1 MGRRIKLITRREL
14 TVAIRLRYEAAN
26 RNSKK
31 IILDEFVKVTGYHRK
46 HAIRI
51 LTGESGGQPKRQV
64 GHRIYQEAVKEALI
78 VLWEASDRICG
89 KRLKASLPLL
99 VMAME
104 RHGHLQLDD
113 SVKKQLL
120 AMSAATIDRLL
131 RTVREQASGG
141 RKKKAARVTRV
152 GKLVPVRT
160 FGDWGEVGPGYLE
173 IDLVVHCGTRLV
185 GSFVHSL
192 VLTDITS
199 GWTECVALPVREQI
213 LIVEAI
219 NGLRPR
225 LPFPLMGL
233 DTDNDSAFMNDTL
246 WDYCQEQSIVFTRS
260 RAYHKNDQAWVE
272 QKNGAVVRKLIGY
285 GRLEGLGATEALRRL
300 YEVSRLYIN
309 FFQPSFKL
317 KSKWREG
324 ARVHK
329 TYEPPETP

>member
-14 TVAIRLRYEAAN
+14 TVAIRLRYQAAE

-51 LTGESGGQPKRQV
+51 LTTESGGQPKRQV

-131 RTVREQASGG
+131 RTVREHAFWRPQEEGRSGYPRRQVGSGSHVRGLG
-141 RKKKAARVTRV
+141 RS
-152 GKLVPVRT
+152 
-160 FGDWGEVGPGYLE
+160 W
-173 IDLVVHCGTRLV
+173 TRLP
-185 GSFVHSL
+185 GDRSGRAL
-192 VLTDITS
+192 RDQTS
-199 GWTECVALPVREQI
+199 RQLCA
-213 LIVEAI
+213 
-219 NGLRPR
+219 
-225 LPFPLMGL
+225 FSGL
-233 DTDNDSAFMNDTL
+233 DGHSVGMDRVRASSGSRTDTH
-246 WDYCQEQSIVFTRS
+246 R
-260 RAYHKNDQAWVE
+260 
-272 QKNGAVVRKLIGY
+272 
-285 GRLEGLGATEALRRL
+285 
-300 YEVSRLYIN
+300 
-309 FFQPSFKL
+309 
-317 KSKWREG
+317 
-324 ARVHK
+324 
-329 TYEPPETP
+329 